1 MTYGERIIARGA
13 QGPDV
18 EELQLRLAGFRGT
31 VPDGDFGPIT
41 EMQVMTFQRDV
52 MGLDAPTGIADG
64 DTLRALDA
72 FADAFP
78 LDFDALRC
86 PCGACPGFGRGRF
99 RGSYRGGRPHTE
111 AFHRYEYPG
120 IHRMLLWAV
129 RAVFFYLPHY
139 RFLIT
144 SGYRCGVRNL
154 QTGRTSTNHHGKA
167 IDIDV
172 ARRPRRGQARRHEP
186 VQRDPGRHR
195 AALERPARLARA
207 EHEGARTG
215 PHRADVGALRRAEL
229 RPALPR
235 GSLLLHRRGLTRPPS
250 ANSGMRPR

>member
-1 MTYGERIIARGA
+1 MTYGERVLQRGA
-13 QGPDV
+13 KGEDV

-31 VPDGDFGPIT
+31 VPDGDFGPLT

-52 MGLDAPTGIADG
+52 MGLAAPTGIADG
-64 DTLRALDA
+64 DTLRTIDA
-72 FADAFP
+72 FAEAFP

-86 PCGACPGFGRGRF
+86 PCGVCAGFGQERF
-99 RGSYRGGRPHTE
+99 KGSYRAGRPHVE

-129 RAVFFYLPHY
+129 RAVFFYLPRY

-144 SGYRCGVRNL
+144 SGYRCGVRNR

-172 ARRPRRGQARRHEP
+172 ARKPGEDKRDDMNRCDEIRGVIVRRSNAQLGWLTP
-186 VQRDPGRHR
+186 NMK
-195 AALERPARLARA
+195 ALEPARIAPTWVHYDVRNYAPKYLDDRFFCTDAA
-207 EHEGARTG
+207 TLD
-215 PHRADVGALRRAEL
+215 HR
-229 RPALPR
+229 LPIQV
-235 GSLLLHRRGLTRPPS
+235 
-250 ANSGMRPR
+250 